1 MTKTSSVVLV
11 AVFVPLYGWD
21 VWEAVGNLL
30 GLPGFYAAL
39 GVEDSVPWVL
49 LWAGVVMPLAVLAAA
64 VVISHR
70 FVSPLERVLV
80 FLTGWALVAAMSL
93 SFAEIEQGW
102 RAATLLSLAG

>member
-1 MTKTSSVVLV
+1 MKKTTSVLLV

-21 VWEAVGNLL
+21 FWEAVGNLL

-39 GVEDSVPWVL
+39 GIADSVPWVL
-49 LWAGVVMPLAVLAAA
+49 LWAGVVMPLAVLVAA
-64 VVISHR
+64 VVITHR
-70 FVSPLERVLV
+70 FTSPLSGALV
-80 FLTGWALVAAMSL
+80 FVTGWALVAALSM